1 MGATTPAHLAV
12 AEWLA
17 GMPERAART
26 SGEALEIARRVAHP
40 LSLNLALAMAALQRV
55 LARDWETTEALA
67 AELREAG
74 VRYGI
79 ANHVAY
85 SDVIAGPA
93 VAARGDTGRG
103 VAMVRAG
110 WAALRPTG
118 WQCVVPL
125 LLAELALA
133 VGASGDTDAALE
145 GAAEALRMTRA
156 NGELA
161 WESEA
166 LRVLGEVKRAA
177 GAPAAEAEAD
187 LREAVEVARRQGA
200 LSFELRAAT
209 SPARPLGRGGRAPEA
224 HDLLAPVYERFT
236 EASTPWTCGSERV
249 ARRAA

>member
-133 VGASGDTDAALE
+133 VGASATRETRRNRQGPHACAADS
-145 GAAEALRMTRA
+145 TRA
-156 NGELA
+156 HSEAQA

-166 LRVLGEVKRAA
+166 LLAFC
-177 GAPAAEAEAD
+177 
-187 LREAVEVARRQGA
+187 AR
-200 LSFELRAAT
+200 
-209 SPARPLGRGGRAPEA
+209 
-224 HDLLAPVYERFT
+224 
-236 EASTPWTCGSERV
+236 
-249 ARRAA
+249 